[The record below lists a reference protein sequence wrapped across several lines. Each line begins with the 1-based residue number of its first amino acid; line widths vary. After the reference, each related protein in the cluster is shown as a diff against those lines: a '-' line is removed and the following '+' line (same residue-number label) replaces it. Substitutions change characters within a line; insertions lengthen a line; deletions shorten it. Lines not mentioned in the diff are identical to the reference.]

1 MKKYFLNLAMAN
13 IKKEHPE
20 YNNEKLAEYKYGLE
34 GFYML
39 ISKSILIFSI
49 ALILHIFK
57 EMFILFLVFNSL
69 RITGFGLHA
78 SKTWICIVSSLSIFI
93 LLPLISRVLIIPNTI
108 EIIIGIIYIILI
120 YKYAPADT
128 IKRPIVNKKRRE
140 RYKFITTIIG
150 IGLVFLNTFITDT
163 TISYLI
169 IFGMSV
175 EVVMILPISYKIF
188 NFSYNNYLLYD

>member
-163 TISYLI
+163 TISNLI

>member
-1 MKKYFLNLAMAN
+1 MKNYLLDFAVKN
-13 IKKEHPE
+13 IKDNHPDYTDETIDE
-20 YNNEKLAEYKYGLE
+20 YRYGLE

-49 ALILHIFK
+49 ALILNIFK
-57 EMFILFLVFNSL
+57 EMFILFIVFNSL
-69 RITGFGLHA
+69 RVTGFGLHA

-93 LLPLISRVLIIPNTI
+93 VLPLISRILIIPNTI
-108 EIIIGIIYIILI
+108 EIIIGLIYIILL

-128 IKRPIVNKKRRE
+128 QKRPIVNKKRRE

-150 IGLVFLNTFITDT
+150 ICLVFINLLIKDS
-163 TISYLI
+163 TISNLI

-175 EVVMILPISYKIF
+175 EVFMILPISYKLF
-188 NFSYNNYLLYD
+188 NFSYNNYLLYE